1 VPLGP
6 AKMSELASDQALLAR
21 DPAELRERSVALE
34 DGSRTLRALEI
45 FGESLFVSNPMT
57 PVRARLVWRSP
68 ALRPWVSDADLA
80 ATCGHVVA
88 APADGFIAREALE
101 RRLSHQPIGRS
112 DFYVC
117 EGSLSA
123 GSGRSVILDG
133 LQVKGVGRTVQAPR
147 HGDASQSDG
156 RVLPRWMIDD
166 VSRGAL
172 LARLLATPVLAPSAS
187 LLLAKGER
195 VEATSFVLE
204 RDSFLVVREGSPL
217 RLGHLQFLRGDSARL
232 RRPLRL
238 VLGRRMLNV
247 LRKGEDDAAID
258 AAGLRAFL
266 GELLDRALR
275 LVAEVRLLCLYLTQ
289 VGDNADVFSR
299 PFDFEDVLFCSPR
312 CLFDPSL
319 IYAPRPR
326 ESPADYFASH
336 PFVHAKVR
344 DPYWSSLANV
354 HAAVSSV
361 LLLAEA
367 VGLRERAFKAF
378 LSWASLRARY
388 RGAVARS
395 LASLV
400 VVPKVRSAAL
410 ERAARCFV
418 SSLPLVPPFA
428 SPDAASSWSSR
439 DLING
444 IVGSRTRGR
453 GGPMT
458 EAYRCGR
465 LLAAGLEGAPILSRR
480 GHYLLDHS
488 GASIEARLAEAHAGV
503 RDVCARSE
511 AEERREGYARLLRIA
526 SSAFEPPA

>member
-1 VPLGP
+1 
-6 AKMSELASDQALLAR
+6 MSDFVSDQEPIVRDLATHWGKR
-21 DPAELRERSVALE
+21 AALE
-34 DGSRTLRALEI
+34 DGGRTLRALEI
-45 FGESLFVSNPMT
+45 FGESFFVANPMA

-68 ALRPWVSDADLA
+68 ALRPWVSDSGLT

-88 APADGFIAREALE
+88 TPADGFIAQEALE
-101 RRLSHQPIGRS
+101 RRLSLEPVGRS

-117 EGSLSA
+117 EGALSA

-156 RVLPRWMIDD
+156 RVLARWMIDD
-166 VSRGAL
+166 VGRGAL
-172 LARLLATPVLAPSAS
+172 LARLLATPVLAPSAA

-195 VEATSFVLE
+195 VEATSFALE

-238 VLGRRMLNV
+238 VLGRRMVNV
-247 LRKGEDDAAID
+247 LRLGNDDAAID
-258 AAGLRAFL
+258 VPGTCAFL
-266 GELLDRALR
+266 SELVDRAMR
-275 LVAEVRLLCLYLTQ
+275 LVADVRLLCLYLTQ

-312 CLFDPSL
+312 CLFDSAVVH
-319 IYAPRPR
+319 APRPG

-336 PFVHAKVR
+336 PFVHTKVR

-361 LLLAEA
+361 VLLAEA
-367 VGLRERAFKAF
+367 VGLRDRAFRAF

-388 RGAVARS
+388 RAAVAHS

-400 VVPKVRSAAL
+400 VPKIHPSAL
-410 ERAARCFV
+410 DRAARCFV
-418 SSLPLVPPFA
+418 ASLPLVPPFPA
-428 SPDAASSWSSR
+428 PQAATSWSSR
-439 DLING
+439 DLIHG
-444 IVGSRTRGR
+444 IVGSPFCAGHAGRTGR
-453 GGPMT
+453 AGLEP
-458 EAYRCGR
+458 AYRCGR
-465 LLAAGLEGAPILSRR
+465 LLAAGLEEAPVLSRR
-480 GHYLLDHS
+480 GHYLLHYA
-488 GASIEARLAEAHAGV
+488 GASIEARFAEVHAGV
-503 RDVCARSE
+503 RDVCARPDP
-511 AEERREGYARLLRIA
+511 EERREGYARLLRSAI
-526 SSAFEPPA
+526 SAFEPPV